1 MLAYRIQEK
10 EFGGLSHAA
19 RKRLREIAAS
29 FAPGKKNS
37 PPRESSIESGTRLIR
52 SWHGEVHEVSV
63 TDAGFEYRGKQY
75 RTLSKI
81 AREITGTQWSGPL
94 FFGIRKKAQ

>member
-1 MLAYRIQEK
+1 M
-10 EFGGLSHAA
+10 SHAA

-29 FAPGKKNS
+29 LAPYKRIHLRMGS
-37 PPRESSIESGTRLIR
+37 TSIPGTRLVR
-52 SWHGEVHEVSV
+52 SWHGEVHEVGV
-63 TDAGFEYRGKQY
+63 TDAGFEYHGKSY

-81 AREITGTQWSGPL
+81 AREITGSQWSGPL